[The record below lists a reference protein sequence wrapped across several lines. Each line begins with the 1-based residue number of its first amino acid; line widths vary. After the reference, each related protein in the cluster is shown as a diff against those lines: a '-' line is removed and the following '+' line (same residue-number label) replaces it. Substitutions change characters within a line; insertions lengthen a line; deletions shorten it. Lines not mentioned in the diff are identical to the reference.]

1 MIGLVVLPLFVSAC
15 STLHVEDEREIH
27 VAHVTAPAVVYVKD
41 FDLRPGN
48 FEAESGILPITP
60 TAFGGPMA
68 LIPRALGIPEENA
81 TRERDLVNLMSSAL
95 VENLQIVGL
104 NARHLPAGETFPNKG
119 WLVRGA
125 FMQVDEG
132 NRLRRA
138 LVGFGSGATRL
149 RVVVWVSDL
158 SNHSPGPFY
167 VLDTST
173 HSSRKPG
180 AVFSF
185 DPYIGIARFLT
196 DGLDMETNVTQIAT
210 EIADDI
216 SDRSRA
222 GVASQGWKE
231 KLKGLL

>member
-1 MIGLVVLPLFVSAC
+1 LIALLVLPLFISAC
-15 STLHVEDEREIH
+15 STLHVEDEQEIH
-27 VAHVTAPAVVYVKD
+27 AARATAPAVVYVKD
-41 FDLRPGN
+41 FDLRSQN
-48 FEAESGILPITP
+48 FEAESGILPVTP
-60 TAFGGPMA
+60 TAFGGPTA
-68 LIPRALGIPEENA
+68 LIPRVLGIPEENA
-81 TRERDLVNLMSSAL
+81 MRERDLVNLMSSAL
-95 VENLQIVGL
+95 VENLQIAGL
-104 NARHLPAGETFPNKG
+104 NARHLPIGETFPSKG

-216 SDRSRA
+216 SERSRTGEA
-222 GVASQGWKE
+222 YEDWKE